1 MTIYELDGAPT
12 LQDPI
17 DQGWD
22 APVLLDKDH
31 LGAPLYGAF
40 RSCRLTFN
48 TMPTA
53 NLNQWVGK
61 DDGAT
66 HSIKM
71 PAPGTGTLTTYSGIF
86 IRYVDARRGATLKIY
101 DTEFIIEHITV

>member
-1 MTIYELDGAPT
+1 MSIYELDGSPA

-17 DQGWD
+17 DQNWD
-22 APVLLDKDH
+22 EKVLLDKDH
-31 LGAPLYGAF
+31 LGAPLYGAY
-40 RSCRLTFN
+40 RSCRLSFN
-48 TMPTA
+48 TMTSTF
-53 NLNQWVGK
+53 LDQWNGK

-71 PAPGTGTLTTYSGIF
+71 PAPGTGTLTTYTGVF
-86 IRYVDARRGATLKIY
+86 IRYVTARRGARLRIY